1 MRKAQAI
8 GLCVVMAF
16 VVAGAGCR
24 RGGEDRLRQGDRMVT
39 AIISDPKTFN
49 PLISVD
55 SASSEALAEL
65 FDGLVRMNPKTTLT
79 EPQLAKSWEHDE
91 AGTTR

>member
-1 MRKAQAI
+1 MRKWQAI

-65 FDGLVRMNPKTTLT
+65 FDGLVRMNDLDFSP
-79 EPQLAKSWEHDE
+79 P
-91 AGTTR
+91 